1 LLFIGHVW
9 STCLHAHIR
18 SPVQVHVD
26 VALVLQKELE
36 KNQKIIQVVIGFYR
50 YIVEKKM
57 E

>member
-1 LLFIGHVW
+1 
-9 STCLHAHIR
+9 LHAHIR
-18 SPVQVHVD
+18 RPVQVHVD

-36 KNQKIIQVVIGFYR
+36 KNQKTIQVVIGYYR

>member
-1 LLFIGHVW
+1 MVL
-9 STCLHAHIR
+9 
-18 SPVQVHVD
+18 VQVHVD

-36 KNQKIIQVVIGFYR
+36 KNQKIIQVVIGYYT